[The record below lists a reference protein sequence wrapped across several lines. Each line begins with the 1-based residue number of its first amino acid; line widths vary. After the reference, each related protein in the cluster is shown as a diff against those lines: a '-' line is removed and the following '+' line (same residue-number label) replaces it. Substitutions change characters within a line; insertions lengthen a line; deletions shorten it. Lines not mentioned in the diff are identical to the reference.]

1 MPYKAVFLFLMFA
14 VVACDDDPEAPGA
27 PVIEVP
33 AADRAA
39 LLTHVG
45 RLAHDSMRGR
55 GSATLDER
63 RAAQYIE
70 QQFAAFGLDGTSLM
84 PFILFSGSSATS
96 QNVLGVLPGSGTLRD
111 EWVVLGG
118 HYDHVGKRLLPT
130 GDSAIFNGA
139 DDNASGTAVV
149 LELARLL
156 SDHVS
161 DGGFGDGPR
170 RSVLFIA
177 FGAEELGL
185 IGSERFCAQPA
196 IPLAS
201 IVAMLNFDMVGRLRK
216 NTLAVGGRA
225 TALEWSQLLTRHN
238 IAGLILSDDDCS
250 ACTDHACFRRAGR
263 PVLWFFTGLHAEY
276 HQPTDDIELINQD
289 GLGQIADLAARLTAD
304 LMLREDKL
312 RSLPLD

>member
-1 MPYKAVFLFLMFA
+1 MSYLRLLLFCLLLSA
-14 VVACDDDPEAPGA
+14 ACHDDPEAPRS

-39 LLTHVG
+39 LLTQVS
-45 RLAHDSMRGR
+45 RLAHDSMGGR

-84 PFILFSGSSATS
+84 PFVLFSGSSATS

-111 EWVVLGG
+111 EWVVLGA

-201 IVAMLNFDMVGRLRK
+201 IVAMLNFDMVGRLRN

-225 TALEWSQLLTRHN
+225 TALEWPQLLTRHN
-238 IAGLILSDDDCS
+238 TAGLLLSDDDCP

-263 PVLWFFTGLHAEY
+263 PVLWFFTGLHDEY
-276 HQPTDDIELINQD
+276 HQPSDDIELINQD
-289 GLGQIADLAARLTAD
+289 GLGRIADLAARLTAE
-304 LMLREDKL
+304 LILREDRL
-312 RSLPLD
+312 QPLPLD

>member
-1 MPYKAVFLFLMFA
+1 MSYLRLLLICMLFA
-14 VVACDDDPEAPGA
+14 VACHDDPEGPRT
-27 PVIEVP
+27 PVVEVP
-33 AADRAA
+33 AVDRAA
-39 LLTHVG
+39 LLTQVS

-70 QQFAAFGLDGTSLM
+70 QQFAAFGLDGASLM
-84 PFILFSGSSATS
+84 PFVLFSGSSATS
-96 QNVLGVLPGSGTLRD
+96 QNVLGVLPGNGTLRD
-111 EWVVLGG
+111 EWVVLGA

-201 IVAMLNFDMVGRLRK
+201 IVAMLNFDMVGRLRN
-216 NTLAVGGRA
+216 NTLAVGGRT

-238 IAGLILSDDDCS
+238 TAGLMLADDDCPS
-250 ACTDHACFRRAGR
+250 CTDHACFRRAGR
-263 PVLWFFTGLHAEY
+263 PVLWFFTGLHNEY

-289 GLGQIADLAARLTAD
+289 GLGRIADLAARLTAE

-312 RSLPLD
+312 RPLPLD